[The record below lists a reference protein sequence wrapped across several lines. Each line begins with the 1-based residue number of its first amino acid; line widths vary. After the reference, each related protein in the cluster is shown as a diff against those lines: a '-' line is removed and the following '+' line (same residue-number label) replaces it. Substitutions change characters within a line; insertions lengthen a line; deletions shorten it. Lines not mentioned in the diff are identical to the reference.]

1 MTPARREWVNK
12 QFLVTAKG
20 YPNISSNFRLGEVCC
35 IAGLTE
41 EREWVRIWP
50 VLYRDLPPNQRP
62 RKYEIISVRAF
73 KYKDPRPESFH
84 PDESTIEKL
93 RYLDVKKDEWKAAKD
108 WVIPAASE
116 SMCEIRRLAEESY
129 KSLGL
134 FKPREVADLT
144 FEDDETEWTPQQ
156 LRVIRQGRLFG
167 AAKTPLE
174 KIPLKFRYRYYC
186 ADPKCPGHHQTIID
200 WEICELYR
208 KLRDKYGG
216 DITSIKRDIKMKFL
230 DELCGPRRDT
240 YFFVGDM
247 HWHPGSFIILGLFW
261 PPKSAP
267 TLFDHLRG

>member
-1 MTPARREWVNK
+1 MTPVRREWVTK

-20 YPNISSNFRLGEVCC
+20 YPNISSNVRLGEVCC

-41 EREWVRIWP
+41 EKEWVRIWP
-50 VLYRDLPPNQRP
+50 VLYRDLPPKQRP

-84 PDESTIEKL
+84 PDESTIEKVG
-93 RYLDVKKDEWKAAKD
+93 YLDAKKDAWGARKEWVLSAAN
-108 WVIPAASE
+108 E
-116 SMCEIRRLAEESY
+116 SMCEIIRLANERH

-134 FKPREVADLT
+134 FRPWEIVDLN
-144 FEDDETEWTPQQ
+144 FEDDETEWTPQR
-156 LRVIRQGRLFG
+156 LRVIQQGKLFG

-174 KIPLKFRYRYYC
+174 KIPLKFRYRYFC
-186 ADPKCPGHHQTIID
+186 AKRECPGHHQTIID
-200 WEICELYR
+200 WEICGLYR
-208 KLRDKYGG
+208 KLRDKYG
-216 DITSIKRDIKMKFL
+216 DDTPSIKTGIKRRFL

-247 HWHPGSFIILGLFW
+247 HWHPGSFIILGVFW

-267 TLFDHLRG
+267 TLF